1 MAKKTNAK
9 LLALYFALIF
19 AIGIILRLFLL
30 PLFWP
35 SASEITDSAIAILAL
50 FGVMLIVVYYLKTQ
64 GSQKQIRTLFAFSVG
79 LPLGFVIYAIV
90 SISIRTL
97 TNTVS
102 QSWSEFFILL
112 ALGYVIGFIIAVP
125 ASKKMQERHSRGF

>member
-1 MAKKTNAK
+1 MGNKPKAK
-9 LLALYFALIF
+9 LLALYLALIF
-19 AIGIILRLFLL
+19 AIGIVLRLFLL

-35 SASEITDSAIAILAL
+35 SASEITDSAIAILSL

-64 GSQKQIRTLFAFSVG
+64 GSQKQIRTLFALSVG
-79 LPLGFVIYAIV
+79 LPVGFVIYAIV

-125 ASKKMQERHSRGF
+125 ASKKMQERYSRGF